1 MHLWYWN
8 EIHALILLSNYIAG
22 EGADLWVEGQRLR
35 VIGVND
41 WWVRLKDD
49 ALTRR
54 LKSSTTHSHKQ
65 VHHLRKEV
73 DYVFYFKDS
82 SLSTISGPNWGWQ
95 MYRDLLF
102 LHTDCLI
109 FHQPE
114 EIMITKKFK
123 NLHITFYRIDCVVTS
138 APVATSSAAPDIT
151 PSV

>member
-1 MHLWYWN
+1 M
-8 EIHALILLSNYIAG
+8 HALILLSNYIAG
-22 EGADLWVEGQRLR
+22 ESADLWVEGQRLR

-65 VHHLRKEV
+65 VHHLRKKV
-73 DYVFYFKDS
+73 DYTFYFNVS
-82 SLSTISGPNWGWQ
+82 SLFTISGLNCVDRCSETCFSYTPIC
-95 MYRDLLF
+95 F
-102 LHTDCLI
+102 I

-114 EIMITKKFK
+114 ELMIRRRYK
-123 NLHITFYRIDCVVTS
+123 NLQITFYRIYCVVTS